1 MTFLNFIKWFIY
13 VLLYQKNISVAK
25 KKLNKWIKKKMYNFI
40 FSLTYWRF
48 ASVSSYSGMMQKFS
62 LGRKTFKENIILYD
76 SHFINYN
83 SIFKKNYIFSC
94 IRANFRPRVTEN
106 TIVQV
111 TGNDFSHIF
120 PTYFLEYCEDTI
132 DAG

>member
-1 MTFLNFIKWFIY
+1 MCYYIKN
-13 VLLYQKNISVAK
+13 NISVAK

-48 ASVSSYSGMMQKFS
+48 ASVSSYSGMMPKFS

-111 TGNDFSHIF
+111 TGNDLSHIF
-120 PTYFLEYCEDTI
+120 PTYLLEYCEDTI

>member
-1 MTFLNFIKWFIY
+1 MN
-13 VLLYQKNISVAK
+13 
-25 KKLNKWIKKKMYNFI
+25 KKKMYNFI

-48 ASVSSYSGMMQKFS
+48 ASVSSGMMQKFS